1 MLSYIMI
8 QLVVIDFDD
17 TLCLTEQAAF
27 ELENETAR
35 RMGFK
40 PMTREAH
47 IMNWGSPLEEVITE
61 RILGINPTEFM
72 SHLSVVHQEFVQQG
86 RIDVISKENLQFL
99 DKVKELGKKLALLTS
114 RSLQEIRH
122 LLDVNNPLTS
132 RFEKFYHKD
141 NLLFLKPDPRVFNQA
156 LTDFSIRPE
165 SAVYLGD
172 SVGDGVSAKKAGL
185 HFIAVL
191 ESGLRTKP
199 YFKSVSVD
207 FFAEKLPEAYR
218 YISVH

>member
-1 MLSYIMI
+1 MI

-35 RMGFK
+35 RMGFN

-47 IMNWGSPLEEVITE
+47 IMNWGNPLEQAIVK
-61 RILGINPTEFM
+61 RIPGINPAQFM
-72 SHLSVVHQEFVQQG
+72 QQLHTVHQEFVREG
-86 RIDVISKENLQFL
+86 RIDVISNANLQFL
-99 DKVKELGKKLALLTS
+99 DQVKESGKKLALLTS
-114 RSLQEIRH
+114 RTLQEIQH
-122 LLDVNNPLTS
+122 LLNVNHPLAK
-132 RFEKFYHKD
+132 RLEKFYHKD
-141 NLLFLKPDPRVFNQA
+141 NLRFLKPDPRVFSQA
-156 LTDFSIRPE
+156 LTDFSLPPGN
-165 SAVYLGD
+165 AVYLGD
-172 SVGDGVSAKKAGL
+172 SVGDAVSAKTAGL

-199 YFKSVSVD
+199 DFNSVSVD
-207 FFAEKLPEAYR
+207 FFADKLPEAYT